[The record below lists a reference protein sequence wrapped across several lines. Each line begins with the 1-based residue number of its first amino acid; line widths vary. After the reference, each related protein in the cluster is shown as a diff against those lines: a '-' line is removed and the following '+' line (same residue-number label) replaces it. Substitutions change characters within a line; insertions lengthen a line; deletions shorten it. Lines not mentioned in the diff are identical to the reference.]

1 MLVCKVDKMGR
12 ITIPKEIRET
22 LDITNSVYLRFLEG
36 KEIAISST
44 KYHNNLDMINKRL
57 KSNDLRKSERAF
69 LERLKEVL

>member
-22 LDITNSVYLRFLEG
+22 LEIEETVYLRFLEG

-44 KYHNNLDMINKRL
+44 KHHNNVELINKRL
-57 KSNDLRKSERAF
+57 KCKDLRKSERAF
-69 LERLKEVL
+69 LERLKGVI